1 MKLFTLTR
9 TCPYEAEHTI
19 LGIFND
25 LEGVVERIRMFK
37 EITDAGEQYKI
48 ECFILTSLEEQKT
61 TTQKYIDCSAKLD
74 AELATNKEEDA
85 YYESSN

>member
-9 TCPYEAEHTI
+9 VCPYDAEHTI

-37 EITDAGEQYKI
+37 KTTDAGEEYKI
-48 ECFILTSLEEQKT
+48 ECFVLTSTEDQISK
-61 TTQKYIDCSAKLD
+61 TQKYLDCIAKLEAD
-74 AELATNKEEDA
+74 QTTNKEEDA
-85 YYESSN
+85 YYEA